1 MTIFHG
7 GKIMKYSLIYIFI
20 LLISPL
26 HTLLAKPE
34 KEVFIESASQFQR
47 WCKDQSYRHFRK
59 KHQQAYNWSAS
70 TIRQLNDYQTTGSWK
85 VKNVETTVFCQI
97 RIGKKAKYTK
107 IEIR

>member
-1 MTIFHG
+1 
-7 GKIMKYSLIYIFI
+7 MKYSFIFVFT

-26 HTLLAKPE
+26 HPLLAKSE
-34 KEVFIESASQFQR
+34 KDIYIEYASQFQR

-59 KHQQAYNWSAS
+59 KQQQPYNWSAS
-70 TIRQLNDYQTTGSWK
+70 TVRQLNDYQTMGSWK
-85 VKNVETTVFCQI
+85 VENVETTVFCQI